1 MYEWMVNKVFKNKI
15 GQNMEAY
22 VDDML
27 IKNMNFKKHL

>member
-1 MYEWMVNKVFKNKI
+1 MVNKVFKNQR

-22 VDDML
+22 VGDML